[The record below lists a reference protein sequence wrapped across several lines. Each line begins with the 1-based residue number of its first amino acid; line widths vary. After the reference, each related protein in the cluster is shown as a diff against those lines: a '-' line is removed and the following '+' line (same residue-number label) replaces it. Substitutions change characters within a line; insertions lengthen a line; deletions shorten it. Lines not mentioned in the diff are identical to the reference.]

1 MEVRGQSLHH
11 GSGDETQAFR
21 LVWQVPL
28 SAEPFVG
35 FHLRLSSSSCILLAT
50 HMAYCILISCWVDL
64 PVTHICIICRLVIML
79 FIPFLYGT
87 FNPDIFLLVRLIMEE
102 LDNTA
107 DWCWGTVCLVFVIS
121 QGSLFCCFN
130 VMSKI
135 AVHVLKLK
143 DFLQLFF
150 SASSFLFPHV
160 DLSLLF
166 VFFFFFCPYFAK
178 AHGLS

>member
-1 MEVRGQSLHH
+1 MGPGTKLRH
-11 GSGDETQAFR
+11 SGLCGKCLYLLNHLLAFIWDF
-21 LVWQVPL
+21 LVL
-28 SAEPFVG
+28 A
-35 FHLRLSSSSCILLAT
+35 CILLAT

-79 FIPFLYGT
+79 FIPFLYRT
-87 FNPDIFLLVRLIMEE
+87 FHPDIFLLVRLIMEE

-107 DWCWGTVCLVFVIS
+107 DWCWGTVCLVSVIS

-130 VMSKI
+130 VTSKI

-143 DFLQLFF
+143 DFLQLFS

-166 VFFFFFCPYFAK
+166 LFFFFLP
-178 AHGLS
+178 LSC